1 VAQTQQER
9 RAQTRA
15 LLLAAAADL
24 FAEHGIDA
32 VSVDAV
38 AEAAGRTSGAVY
50 DHFGSKQ
57 GLLLALLDSWKDSVL
72 TVLLAE
78 VAVSESPSGQLA
90 AVWDNLA
97 APPDDEL
104 ARWSLLEH
112 ELWLRAARDPEVAD
126 VIRVRNGEARRYS
139 ARQVASWASSVGAR
153 PVAGPEDMAVLIKA
167 LLTGLAMQRL
177 LEPETVSDD
186 VALRGL
192 SALLGLT
199 DPSVAAGSPG
209 SSRPTADQ
217 IRADQPSLSPNN
229 HRKTKEPRHEH

>member
-1 VAQTQQER
+1 
-9 RAQTRA
+9 
-15 LLLAAAADL
+15 
-24 FAEHGIDA
+24 
-32 VSVDAV
+32 
-38 AEAAGRTSGAVY
+38 
-50 DHFGSKQ
+50 
-57 GLLLALLDSWKDSVL
+57 
-72 TVLLAE
+72 
-78 VAVSESPSGQLA
+78 
-90 AVWDNLA
+90 
-97 APPDDEL
+97 
-104 ARWSLLEH
+104 
-112 ELWLRAARDPEVAD
+112 VAD